1 MNTLTSLKMSETLL
15 YIEDDEID
23 ILTLKRLLGKSSDI
37 TLVICKSFSEAKSLD
52 LHNYDAILSDSN
64 LPDANY
70 EKLEAYLPKDKT
82 QFISG
87 SEIEYAKV
95 WIKPITEDQLNSLFQ
110 KNPILNMQYIKDL
123 ADGEIEYEQEMIDTA
138 LKVLPERWEELK
150 TASTDLAALKKAAH
164 KTKSS
169 YRVCGI
175 DNSLIYK
182 LESLNDSEFSNTQ
195 KTQNLLLQIEQ
206 QISSAIKE
214 LKNLKN

>member
-1 MNTLTSLKMSETLL
+1 MSETLL